1 MVNNPFVPRNANQ
14 ALIEHEMEQNK
25 RHQNNNHN
33 LELYDAEQQPAI
45 IPAYGL
51 TTNQNQL
58 TAMDA
63 TPRRAQYG
71 SNTYSYNHNYSQQS
85 NHLSQ
90 QQELVDLIQRTIRSE
105 LDNQR
110 QQYNRNYGRNNRNN
124 YSGQQNRSH
133 KTYFFSAPF
142 TTYYFY

>member
-1 MVNNPFVPRNANQ
+1 
-14 ALIEHEMEQNK
+14 
-25 RHQNNNHN
+25 
-33 LELYDAEQQPAI
+33 
-45 IPAYGL
+45 
-51 TTNQNQL
+51 
-58 TAMDA
+58 MDA

-71 SNTYSYNHNYSQQS
+71 SNTHSHNRNYSQQS

-124 YSGQQNRSH
+124 YSNNNYSNDRYGRPNNNYNNRYNSRADDNYNNQQQGSNQNQQP
-133 KTYFFSAPF
+133 KN
-142 TTYYFY
+142 